1 MKTIITTLLL
11 TLLLLPSLVH
21 AHYKDWN
28 ETDKRLFKLLVV
40 GSVIDYVQTKN
51 ALDNN
56 YRESNPFYGSNPH
69 SDRLLIQKGLSLG
82 VIYWSMH
89 TIEYEPYRRK
99 GLLILNGFQWGVVI
113 HNETVGASFTFN
125 W

>member
-1 MKTIITTLLL
+1 MRTLLL

-28 ETDKRLFKLLVV
+28 ETDKNLFKLLVV
-40 GSVIDYVQTKN
+40 GSAIDYVQTKN

-56 YRESNPFYGSNPH
+56 YRESNPFYGDNPH

-89 TIEYEPYRRK
+89 VIESEPYRRK
-99 GLLILNGFQWGVVI
+99 GLLMLNGFQWGVVI

>member
-1 MKTIITTLLL
+1 ML
-11 TLLLLPSLVH
+11 H

-28 ETDKRLFKLLVV
+28 ETDKKLFKLLVA

-56 YRESNPFYGSNPH
+56 YIESNPFYGSNPH
-69 SDRLLIQKGLSLG
+69 SDRLLIQKGVSLG
-82 VIYWSMH
+82 VIYWGMH
-89 TIEYEPYRRK
+89 VIEQEPYRRK
-99 GLLILNGFQWGVVI
+99 GLLMLNGFQWGVVI